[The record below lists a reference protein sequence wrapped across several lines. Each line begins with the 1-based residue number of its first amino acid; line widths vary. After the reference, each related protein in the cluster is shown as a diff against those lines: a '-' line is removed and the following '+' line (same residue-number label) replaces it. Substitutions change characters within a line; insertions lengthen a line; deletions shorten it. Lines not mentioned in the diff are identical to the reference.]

1 MWLLVTVQKFSN
13 KTIFFNNLFSQA
25 GLQNNENEC
34 FKSKG
39 ESSFLYYLYSIFCRS
54 KRKKSKS
61 RAMFSGAFNSTLTI
75 SCFHPLLPSPDLQKK
90 IPSDQK
96 SYTCYFCRQLPCLAG
111 EDLYF
116 LIQHQIGNT
125 FLRKLQTRHKTNRKN
140 VLSSSGG

>member
-1 MWLLVTVQKFSN
+1 MIKMNALKVRE
-13 KTIFFNNLFSQA
+13 NLH
-25 GLQNNENEC
+25 
-34 FKSKG
+34 
-39 ESSFLYYLYSIFCRS
+39 SFIDLYGMFCRS

-96 SYTCYFCRQLPCLAG
+96 SYTCYFCRQLPCPAG
-111 EDLYF
+111 EDLCF